1 MEEKYNRMVS
11 AVKQAKSGMDKVK
24 KLLRA
29 EVAKREETV
38 KAKDAE
44 ILSLREVALLE
55 AQLMAA
61 ASEGTSQNMMVQGED
76 ESGSST
82 EEEEEEEEAV
92 KKNLLRGVSLWGM
105 NTRRWSLKRRKRTRR
120 MHTVQSRGTWQSRAM
135 ALPRQQRP

>member
-11 AVKQAKSGMDKVK
+11 DVKQAKSGMDKVK

-44 ILSLREVALLE
+44 ILSLRERVALLE

-82 EEEEEEEEAV
+82 EEEEEEEESSEEESAA
-92 KKNLLRGVSLWGM
+92 GG
-105 NTRRWSLKRRKRTRR
+105 
-120 MHTVQSRGTWQSRAM
+120 
-135 ALPRQQRP
+135 